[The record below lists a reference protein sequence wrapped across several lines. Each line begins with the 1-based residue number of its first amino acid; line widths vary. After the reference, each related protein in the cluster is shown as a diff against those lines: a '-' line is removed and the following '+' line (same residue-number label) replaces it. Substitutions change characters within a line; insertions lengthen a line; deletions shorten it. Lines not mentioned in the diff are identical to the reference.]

1 MRAKPGAN
9 GVIVL
14 FALTIATAVAFRNF
28 LHLPP
33 AMGMM
38 LGLGYLQVWSYFL
51 QRKGARL
58 GNDDMVLNS
67 FKQIERV
74 EWDTLLFFFGIIFAV
89 GGLGVM
95 GYLAMASQF
104 LYVDLGPTTANIAIG
119 VLSAIV
125 DNIPLMFAVLTM
137 NPAMSHGQW
146 LLVTLTAG
154 VGGSLLSIGS
164 AAGVALMGQAR
175 GAIHL
180 LQPFQM
186 ELGHCAWATS
196 RVSWRTCS
204 SMRRCSEMN
213 DQSALLRF
221 INHEATAG
229 LILVL
234 AAALALI
241 VTNVGYADAY
251 DHFLELPVAIQIG
264 GIGLDKTMIHWIND
278 GLMAIFFFLVG
289 LEIKREV
296 LQGNLSSREQITL
309 PAMAAIGGM
318 LAPAL
323 IYIFFNRG
331 TPETL
336 QGWAIPAATDI
347 AFALGALALVGSRV
361 PLSLKV
367 FLLTLATLDDL
378 GAIVIIAIFY
388 TSSLSL
394 MGLGLAGIAFAL
406 LIGLNR
412 LRIDRTAPYIFLGFA
427 MWVFVLK
434 SGVHATLAGV
444 ALAMTIPLLRRD
456 GSSFIHALEEGL
468 HPYVKFLIL
477 PLFAFANAGIPL
489 AGLSLDSLT
498 ASLPLGIAM
507 GLIAGKPLGIALAVF
522 ACVSLGLAKLPEQAT
537 WPHMLGVGC
546 LAGIGFTM
554 SLFIGTLAFNTAAQI
569 DAVRLGVIAGSVVS
583 TVLGLAIL
591 WLGSGKTSPS

>member
-1 MRAKPGAN
+1 M
-9 GVIVL
+9 
-14 FALTIATAVAFRNF
+14 
-28 LHLPP
+28 
-33 AMGMM
+33 
-38 LGLGYLQVWSYFL
+38 Q
-51 QRKGARL
+51 
-58 GNDDMVLNS
+58 
-67 FKQIERV
+67 
-74 EWDTLLFFFGIIFAV
+74 
-89 GGLGVM
+89 
-95 GYLAMASQF
+95 
-104 LYVDLGPTTANIAIG
+104 
-119 VLSAIV
+119 
-125 DNIPLMFAVLTM
+125 
-137 NPAMSHGQW
+137 
-146 LLVTLTAG
+146 
-154 VGGSLLSIGS
+154 
-164 AAGVALMGQAR
+164 
-175 GAIHL
+175 
-180 LQPFQM
+180 
-186 ELGHCAWATS
+186 
-196 RVSWRTCS
+196 
-204 SMRRCSEMN
+204 
-213 DQSALLRF
+213 DQSALIRF

-241 VTNVGYADAY
+241 VTNIGYAEAY
-251 DHFLELPVAIQIG
+251 DRFLELPVAIQIG
-264 GIGLDKTMIHWIND
+264 GIGLDKTLIHWIND

-309 PAMAAIGGM
+309 PAMAALGGM
-318 LAPAL
+318 VAPAL
-323 IYIFFNRG
+323 IYVFFNRG
-331 TPETL
+331 NPETL

-388 TSSLSL
+388 TSNLSL
-394 MGLGLAGIAFAL
+394 VGLGLAGIAFAL
-406 LIGLNR
+406 LIALNR

-489 AGLSLDSLT
+489 AGLSMDSL
-498 ASLPLGIAM
+498 AAPLPLGIAM
-507 GLIAGKPLGIALAVF
+507 GLVAGKPLGIGLAVI
-522 ACVSLGLAKLPEQAT
+522 ACVSLGLAKLPERAT
-537 WPHMLGVGC
+537 WPQMIGVGC

-554 SLFIGTLAFNTAAQI
+554 SLFIGTLAFNTPAQI

-583 TVLGLAIL
+583 TLFGLMVL
-591 WLGSGKTSPS
+591 WLGSRTPAP